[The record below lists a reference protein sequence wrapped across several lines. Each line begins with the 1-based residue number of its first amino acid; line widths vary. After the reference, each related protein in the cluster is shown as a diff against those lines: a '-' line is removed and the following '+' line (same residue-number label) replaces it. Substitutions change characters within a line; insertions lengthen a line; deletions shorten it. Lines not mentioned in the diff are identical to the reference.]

1 MVSFVMNDDLRYHPY
16 ATCVQSNINFD
27 FHGPTSHVDTACAS
41 SLSAL
46 NLAMIALRNGTI
58 LSMNILIFIYLYKIL
73 CIYIILILFEI
84 GIF

>member
-1 MVSFVMNDDLRYHPY
+1 MVSFVMKDDLRYHPF

-46 NLAMIALRNGTI
+46 NLAITALRNGTI
-58 LSMNILIFIYLYKIL
+58 LSMNMFIY
-73 CIYIILILFEI
+73 IYIISTLFEI
-84 GIF
+84 GIFFKIVS